1 MDSIRRDEKILFHR
15 VGEIN
20 DDEEMSKSMIY
31 NDDYCDLPDGSDE
44 PGTSACSYLKV
55 FFHCL
60 DKHCQP
66 VLIPTSRVNDGV
78 CDCGDG
84 SDEWDTRYSSRTCTN
99 HCLRPPPAHPS
110 PRTNNTTVFLRRGT
124 NLVTSTSAITST
136 ISLTSHSSSQ
146 GLGVS
151 LESDPVRVRGA
162 LYLNSV
168 TSRQLDALSLLC
180 LPIQGEDLGQ
190 LKHCTTRLLN
200 QPANNHSAN
209 NY

>member
-1 MDSIRRDEKILFHR
+1 
-15 VGEIN
+15 
-20 DDEEMSKSMIY
+20 MSKSMIY

-151 LESDPVRVRGA
+151 LEVILQMMVLLALVIACLVFLSCRGRSSRNRKSSSLPLGTSWKSGV
-162 LYLNSV
+162 LY
-168 TSRQLDALSLLC
+168 TSIVLPLDNLMLC
-180 LPIQGEDLGQ
+180 LCYASQYKEKILG
-190 LKHCTTRLLN
+190 N
-200 QPANNHSAN
+200 
-209 NY
+209 